1 MQISKKNE
9 PQKPPI
15 SAEGPDRLAENMPK
29 ITVHVRTDKVIK
41 SSPVQEEPKTPTQEE
56 TKLESVVEETS
67 EETLYYKYQAGTNKV
82 LMNVKVIPKDDKK
95 PEVPMAT
102 DDDVIV
108 LTTMEDGSKQLSF
121 KFNELTSTVS
131 GETLQVNQ
139 IYNYIVDIL
148 QTRTNFQSLD
158 NQSQYLTAIARLIE
172 SAYFNLGAVD
182 RESQKIFDE
191 LANVLEL
198 KNKDTFSSQTEQK
211 STTVL
216 QDNVLQDAI
225 ENFRSLP
232 SYISEEELIRETTVD
247 SIEEKISTN
256 IPDKLTKENSDE
268 KISSETSEESTD
280 ESTSFQNIDDY
291 LYRKNTESNSKINL
305 ENKNL
310 DKNNNLEEKD
320 EL

>member
-9 PQKPPI
+9 PQKPPV
-15 SAEGPDRLAENMPK
+15 SAEGPGRLTENMPK

-41 SSPVQEEPKTPTQEE
+41 SSPVQEEVKTTPTQEE
-56 TKLESVVEETS
+56 AKLESVVEETS
-67 EETLYYKYQAGTNKV
+67 EETLYYKYQVGTNKV
-82 LMNVKVIPKDDKK
+82 LMKVIPKDDKK

-108 LTTMEDGSKQLSF
+108 LTTMEDGSKELSF

-158 NQSQYLTAIARLIE
+158 NQSRYLTAIARLIE

-247 SIEEKISTN
+247 SIEEKISTS
-256 IPDKLTKENSDE
+256 IPDKLTKENSNE
-268 KISSETSEESTD
+268 KMSSKTSEESTD
-280 ESTSFQNIDDY
+280 ESASFQNIDDY
-291 LYRKNTESNSKINL
+291 LYRKNTESNSKTNL

-310 DKNNNLEEKD
+310 DENNNLKEKD